1 MVEMKDSIS
10 QGTNTLTVSPIEEN
24 VESGTIAL
32 EDKIIKQGHSIK
44 INANFLKIN
53 ECDIKECW

>member
-32 EDKIIKQGHSIK
+32 EDKIIK
-44 INANFLKIN
+44 
-53 ECDIKECW
+53 